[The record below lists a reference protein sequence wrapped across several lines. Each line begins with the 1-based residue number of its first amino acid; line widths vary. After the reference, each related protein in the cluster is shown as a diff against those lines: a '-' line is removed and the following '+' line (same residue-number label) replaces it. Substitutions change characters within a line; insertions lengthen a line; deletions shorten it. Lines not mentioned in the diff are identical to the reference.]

1 MESSELLTC
10 TCTKLWVNV
19 NQVGI
24 ILDIENHSM
33 GRIYLALSFIA
44 KFAQMMG
51 TDLGFLMPDLML
63 AIGLPLHRSIRI
75 SPMPSVVLGS
85 SRQKGS
91 VDLQHLSMITASLVL
106 FVFIKNPLA
115 A

>member
-75 SPMPSVVLGS
+75 FPMPSVVLGS
-85 SRQKGS
+85 SRQN
-91 VDLQHLSMITASLVL
+91 DLQHLSMITASLVL
-106 FVFIKNPLA
+106 IKNPLA
-115 A
+115 V